1 MAGTT
6 NEEEGDKGED
16 DEDEDETGLETRQM
30 CLEPVCHVKKGPN
43 DVFHVIWVICTCFFI
58 FIFHVFSIL
67 TNTLRFYLCFEG
79 IGVGR
84 DRKRA

>member
-16 DEDEDETGLETRQM
+16 DKDEDETGLETRQTR
-30 CLEPVCHVKKGPN
+30 LEPVCHVKKGPN
-43 DVFHVIWVICTCFFI
+43 NAFRVIWVIRTCFFL
-58 FIFHVFSIL
+58 FFHVFSIL